1 MPAVFVE
8 FEANLI
14 RKCAR
19 ESMSAA
25 CDSHADNLCIQH
37 AMSFEWDKDKNRAN
51 WIKHGIDFETARQ
64 IFDGPV
70 LTRSDRR
77 RDYGEER
84 HISIGQAGRAVMVVA
99 HTMRG
104 RHVRLI
110 SARPASRRERK
121 DWHEW
126 IR

>member
-1 MPAVFVE
+1 MCRYLSQRPFREQPPARLKTASNRPDSCSQTVFRIRCPDMPAPQVFSEQADTMPAVFVE

-64 IFDGPV
+64 IFD
-70 LTRSDRR
+70 
-77 RDYGEER
+77 
-84 HISIGQAGRAVMVVA
+84 
-99 HTMRG
+99 
-104 RHVRLI
+104 
-110 SARPASRRERK
+110 
-121 DWHEW
+121 
-126 IR
+126 